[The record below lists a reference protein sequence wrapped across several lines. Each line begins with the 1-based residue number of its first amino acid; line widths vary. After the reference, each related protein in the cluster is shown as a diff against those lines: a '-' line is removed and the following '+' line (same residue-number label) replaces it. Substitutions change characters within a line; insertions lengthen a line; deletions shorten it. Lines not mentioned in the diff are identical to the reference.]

1 MRRRFGALGGRGL
14 ARLSP
19 RSVVRS
25 PSRLAAC
32 GGTPATPTARGLHR
46 GARAVVGV
54 SSAPR
59 ALVTGLEVPWGV
71 AFLPDGAALVTERES
86 ARLLR
91 VTPDGT
97 VTPVGTVAGV
107 VAQGEGGLMG
117 VAVSPGFADDRT
129 IVVAYTSA
137 TDNRVVRLRVAD
149 DGTVDG
155 CRAAGGGLGHRQ
167 GRHPQRRG
175 GGVRAGRAALRR
187 HG

>member
-1 MRRRFGALGGRGL
+1 M
-14 ARLSP
+14 
-19 RSVVRS
+19 
-25 PSRLAAC
+25 
-32 GGTPATPTARGLHR
+32 
-46 GARAVVGV
+46 
-54 SSAPR
+54 
-59 ALVTGLEVPWGV
+59 TGLEVPWAV

-117 VAVSPGFADDRT
+117 VAVSPGFATDRT

-137 TDNRVVRLRVAD
+137 SDNRVVRLRVTD

-155 CRAAGGGLGHRQ
+155 AAQQVVVSGICLLYTSD
-167 GRHPQRRG
+167 
-175 GGVRAGRAALRR
+175 AADE
-187 HG
+187 